1 MDDTAVNEPQ
11 SPPAGA
17 ALRFRYLQ
25 ALWSRR
31 LASMALAGAGML
43 LVLPWQWLVIVPVLL
58 LLAALLADDSP
69 DAVAPLRDDWLM
81 MAALGGYGLT
91 WLVMAQWHGESVR
104 GVAHAWPVAL
114 AIAALVAF
122 AKLRA
127 TATWLWAGL
136 ALGSLAGGA
145 WAIWQ
150 KLIEG
155 SRRVEG
161 HEPFNA
167 ILYGNL
173 GLLLGLLCLAGL
185 GWAWS
190 RQARWRWSLLM
201 VAGGLSGLLISA
213 LSGTRG
219 GWIGLPLAAWVL
231 YRGHVSRMSVRWR
244 LGLLS
249 TLLLLMAAAYLVPQ
263 TGVAE
268 RVENARVGVERYFTG
283 DDDMNSISARVEM
296 WKGAVELIGER
307 PMTGWGMAG
316 YRTLMIERSEEGRQ
330 DPLLRRFWHAHND
343 ALDAWVKRGLPGL
356 LALLGLYVT
365 PLWLFAR
372 GIGSGSGERRS
383 LAVAGTLLAVAY
395 IDFGLT
401 YSLLAYPAG
410 GWIYALLL
418 VLFWGLYRQAR

>member
-1 MDDTAVNEPQ
+1 
-11 SPPAGA
+11 
-17 ALRFRYLQ
+17 
-25 ALWSRR
+25 
-31 LASMALAGAGML
+31 
-43 LVLPWQWLVIVPVLL
+43 
-58 LLAALLADDSP
+58 
-69 DAVAPLRDDWLM
+69 
-81 MAALGGYGLT
+81 
-91 WLVMAQWHGESVR
+91 MAQWHGESVR

-316 YRTLMIERSEEGRQ
+316 YRTLMIERSEEGARTRCCAASGMPTTMRWMLGSSVACR
-330 DPLLRRFWHAHND
+330 DCWRCWVSMLRRC
-343 ALDAWVKRGLPGL
+343 GSLPGGS
-356 LALLGLYVT
+356 A
-365 PLWLFAR
+365 PAR
-372 GIGSGSGERRS
+372 VSVGPWRWR
-383 LAVAGTLLAVAY
+383 
-395 IDFGLT
+395 
-401 YSLLAYPAG
+401 
-410 GWIYALLL
+410 
-418 VLFWGLYRQAR
+418 ARCSPWPSSISA